1 MNDCKQLQRISDKGL
16 AFKDYRRMYYMGAY
30 MGGLN
35 LVLGGQL
42 GVPLVLGGQ
51 PGVML
56 LALGGQLITGACG

>member
-1 MNDCKQLQRISDKGL
+1 MNDFKQLQRIGDKGL
-16 AFKDYRRMYYMGAY
+16 AFKVYRHAYYMEAY